1 MQTAPATGLPMVYVY
16 GATTVGGVLLAIV
29 SLHKIAAALATE
41 SLFTN
46 QMAAYKASPEVY
58 TQRSYLQTLA
68 RNSADSAVY
77 QSEKQLKEFG
87 DKVPADL
94 KGKVEAAQ
102 ATLKEAIA
110 KDDVEGMK
118 KGMEALQ
125 AEVMAIGQAVYSQ
138 AGAAAT
144 PEGGS
149 PGADGA
155 APGGAAPGAGAAG
168 GDDNVIDADF
178 SDSGEK

>member
-1 MQTAPATGLPMVYVY
+1 MELADIV
-16 GATTVGGVLLAIV
+16 VLIRD
-29 SLHKIAAALATE
+29 
-41 SLFTN
+41 
-46 QMAAYKASPEVY
+46 KAKREAVD
-58 TQRSYLQTLA
+58 A

>member
-1 MQTAPATGLPMVYVY
+1 MIPNNAASIVAFGLAVHALTPA
-16 GATTVGGVLLAIV
+16 A
-29 SLHKIAAALATE
+29 
-41 SLFTN
+41 
-46 QMAAYKASPEVY
+46 
-58 TQRSYLQTLA
+58 
-68 RNSADSAVY
+68 
-77 QSEKQLKEFG
+77 
-87 DKVPADL
+87 
-94 KGKVEAAQ
+94 AAQ
-102 ATLKEAIA
+102 APAQDETTTAIGDQLAAASANAYLWPQDVTSNGKTYRVFQPRVTGLDGARAYLVTQVSMTGADGKPTTGEAL
-110 KDDVEGMK
+110 
-118 KGMEALQ
+118 LQ